1 VGRGGSPSMISNLAT
16 VSLSLNALGPL
27 PVPATRHTTD
37 QAKQKRP
44 TSGTLCD
51 GSLAQDMGGPVPLPA
66 ERAQINRRPGS
77 RAE

>member
-1 VGRGGSPSMISNLAT
+1 MISNLAT

-44 TSGTLCD
+44 TSGTLC
-51 GSLAQDMGGPVPLPA
+51 GQSLKTWAGPVPRPA